1 MVIATTGRC
10 AFCGRVHPMGD
21 ARTPEDCTFEDVMES
36 LTSAAGIHR
45 EPLKEDLPL
54 GRSGGMPGGGA

>member
-21 ARTPEDCTFEDVMES
+21 ARTPEDCNFEDVMES

-45 EPLKEDLPL
+45 APLAEDLPL
-54 GRSGGMPGGGA
+54 GHVDDAPGGGA